1 MKARNSASGAATLI
15 HCRFRFPLA
24 LACTVASALAS
35 AETKIVPS
43 VTASTYWT
51 SNLELESEA
60 NSGLAFEI
68 MPSVSLV
75 HSSAA
80 LQANLNYE
88 YRYVN
93 YSTDLDRQQAYHT
106 ANAIADLAVVPD
118 WIILG
123 GTLQYTQAM
132 IDPAD
137 AAVYG
142 AGLFG
147 AVNIADAFG
156 YRIAPR
162 IDHTD
167 DWGRV
172 FVEYSHGESSYDV
185 DSLEGTI
192 DTTLTSNLTL
202 GSPEGPRAIGVNYVS
217 QTSEFDISGRYR
229 YEAGWLEAG
238 QRVLGDLRLLVQ
250 GGQETNLFLSQS
262 DGGFDETFWRAG
274 FEWRSSRDDQIRI
287 TAGERF
293 FGSTFEASWDR
304 RARALAMSLKY
315 TEGPST
321 QSRGLDLVSR
331 DFAASATRSA
341 TTEFGREYG
350 RITADAFI
358 SKAFTGVI
366 SLTGRITTVSL
377 LASYD
382 TRDFLVVPGQDE
394 IIRFGAT
401 LSRRLGPGLSGALSV
416 TRDDWSL
423 RDGGSYRET
432 GYTLDLSRQF
442 GRSLTTSAR
451 LTVLDSDS
459 YSSEILMLR
468 VRKDFLR

>member
-1 MKARNSASGAATLI
+1 MKSSNSASGAAPRIGHLS
-15 HCRFRFPLA
+15 RFPLA
-24 LACTVASALAS
+24 LACAAASVAAN

-43 VTASTYWT
+43 ITASTYWT

-60 NSGLAFEI
+60 KSGLAFEI
-68 MPSVSLV
+68 VPSISLI
-75 HSSAA
+75 HRSAA
-80 LQANLNYE
+80 VLANLNYE

-93 YSTDLDRQQAYHT
+93 YSEDLDRQQAYHT
-106 ANAIADLAVVPD
+106 ANAIADVTVVPD
-118 WIILG
+118 WVILG

-132 IDPAD
+132 IDPTD
-137 AAVYG
+137 AAVFG

-147 AVNIADAFG
+147 AVNVADAFG

-167 DWGRV
+167 DWGKV

-185 DSLEGTI
+185 ASLEGTI
-192 DTTLTSNLTL
+192 DTTLTSSLTL
-202 GSPEGPRAIGVNYVS
+202 GSPEGPRAIGVNYVA
-217 QTSEFDISGRYR
+217 QTSEFDLSGRYR
-229 YEAGWLEAG
+229 YEAGWIEAG
-238 QRVLGDLRLLVQ
+238 QRVQGDLRLLVQ
-250 GGQETNLFLSQS
+250 AGQETNLFLSQS
-262 DGGFDETFWRAG
+262 KGGFDETFWRAG
-274 FEWRSSRDDQIRI
+274 FEWRSSRDDQIRV

-304 RARALAMSLKY
+304 RARALALSLKY

-331 DFAASATRSA
+331 DFAAAATRSTA
-341 TTEFGREYG
+341 TEFGREYG

-358 SKAFTGVI
+358 SKTFTGTI
-366 SLTGRITTVSL
+366 GLTGRMTTISL
-377 LASYD
+377 LAAHE
-382 TRDFLVVPGQDE
+382 TRDFLAVSGRDQ
-394 IIRFGAT
+394 IIQFGAALT
-401 LSRRLGPGLSGALSV
+401 RRLGPSLSATLSV

-423 RDGGSYRET
+423 RDGGNYEEI

-451 LTVLDSDS
+451 LTILDSDS

-468 VRKDFLR
+468 VRKDFVR